1 MDDSFR
7 EKLFSNR
14 IVVIE
19 GEIDAGTASN
29 VISQLLIL
37 SDQNSSAPIRI
48 YMATS
53 CRFYTDAMAIYDV
66 MMSLPNPLEGFVIG
80 CVGGYALALIA
91 GCTKGRRYMLKN
103 SELDFIE
110 PMVFLKPGV
119 QQTETLIE
127 VQETKEEREALEK
140 VLSFHT
146 GRSLEEIQKAIDDN
160 EIFTAEEAVKFGLVD
175 KVI

>member
-1 MDDSFR
+1 MSDSFD

-14 IVVIE
+14 IVVIDE
-19 GEIDAGTASN
+19 EVGAGTASN
-29 VISQLLIL
+29 VISRLLLL

-53 CRFYTDAMAIYDV
+53 CRLYTDAMAIYDV
-66 MMSLPNPLEGFVIG
+66 MMSLPNPLEGYVIG
-80 CVGGYALALIA
+80 CVGGYALPLIA
-91 GCTKGRRYMLKN
+91 GCTKGKRYMLKN
-103 SELDFIE
+103 SQLNFME

-127 VQETKEEREALEK
+127 VEEAKEEREALEK